1 MRLRFRIRS
10 CAIASAARSSGT
22 GAIRISSTPRATR
35 WKRRAESWASR
46 STSALSCSSG
56 RFSRTRELR
65 TSFTRWPPSTVAV
78 CAWSSP
84 VPETRTPHA
93 RPWKWLARGWVPA
106 QPSSGPS
113 RSRACPRSS
122 PPPTWWSCPSSAP
135 PRRAGKCR
143 PSSSTPWRWPNPSS
157 PRACPTFPLC
167 STGAV
172 GWSSPIRPRRS
183 PPPSARCSTI
193 RYARRRW
200 RRPQDESASPS
211 TRGMPWRRPSRTF
224 LNVSAGRTE
233 NMNDLVS
240 VILPTYNRAHVLGR
254 AIASVLAQTHQSL
267 ELIVVDDGSTDDTA
281 AVLDAITHDRLRV
294 IRLDANRGASC
305 ARNRGIA
312 VAQGA
317 LVAFI
322 DSDDVWTPD
331 KLARQ
336 TAALTSRSDRV
347 GLCVCSMEVDR
358 DGARHRVQYQ
368 DEELDSNTA
377 VTRIISGV
385 GMGTPSWLARRDTLQ
400 AVGGF
405 DESLPRMQDYECALR
420 IAQEWRIILMSDVMV
435 LAEVGADS
443 ISASAERYVR
453 AIGIIIDRHRPLFE
467 RRRDGYS
474 EMIFRAGKYLALEGR
489 YREAIPWFVRA
500 FRIRPTNARALIG
513 AVLCATGLFPLF
525 RRMKYAR

>member
-1 MRLRFRIRS
+1 
-10 CAIASAARSSGT
+10 
-22 GAIRISSTPRATR
+22 
-35 WKRRAESWASR
+35 
-46 STSALSCSSG
+46 
-56 RFSRTRELR
+56 
-65 TSFTRWPPSTVAV
+65 
-78 CAWSSP
+78 
-84 VPETRTPHA
+84 
-93 RPWKWLARGWVPA
+93 
-106 QPSSGPS
+106 
-113 RSRACPRSS
+113 
-122 PPPTWWSCPSSAP
+122 
-135 PRRAGKCR
+135 
-143 PSSSTPWRWPNPSS
+143 
-157 PRACPTFPLC
+157 
-167 STGAV
+167 
-172 GWSSPIRPRRS
+172 
-183 PPPSARCSTI
+183 
-193 RYARRRW
+193 
-200 RRPQDESASPS
+200 
-211 TRGMPWRRPSRTF
+211 
-224 LNVSAGRTE
+224 
-233 NMNDLVS
+233 MNDLVS

-254 AIASVLAQTHQSL
+254 AIASVLAQTHESL

-312 VAQGA
+312 MAQGA
-317 LVAFI
+317 LIAFI